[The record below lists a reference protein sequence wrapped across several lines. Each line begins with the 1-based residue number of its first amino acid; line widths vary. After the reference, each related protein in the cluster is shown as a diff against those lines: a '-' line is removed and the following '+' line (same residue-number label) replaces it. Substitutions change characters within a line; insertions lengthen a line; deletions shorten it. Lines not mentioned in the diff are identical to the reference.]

1 MNDHIL
7 VVDDEPDIRQ
17 TLREI
22 LEDEGFR
29 VSLAGNGAQ
38 AREAYRENP
47 PDLVLLD
54 IWMPDVDGITLLREW
69 RDGAAPV
76 VIMSGHGTVDTA
88 VEATRLGAFDYLEKP
103 LSIARLLATLER
115 ALGPGRGRTAPS
127 ATVAPAH
134 IVSRSAAMGQV
145 LERLTR
151 LAAQPYGITLW
162 GPPGAGKRLL
172 AQHLHAL
179 SPRAQAPCF
188 ILDGDSEGQ
197 RLDALL
203 ADESTWEDLAAGTLV
218 LLHLD
223 ALDRERQRALA
234 ARLASGPPPRLV
246 GTTLEAPGH
255 LVQGGRLLSA
265 LFARVAEVELR
276 VPGLE
281 DRREDIP
288 DLARHLVE
296 ELVSREGLPYRPL
309 SIAALNR
316 LRHAP
321 WPAGL
326 TGLRAL
332 LRRLLAEGGGEVG
345 VAEVA
350 ACLEME
356 APAETSLDDLLE
368 LPLRE
373 ARERFERRYLSR
385 QLERAG
391 GNMSELARLTGM
403 ERTHLYRKLRSL
415 GIEARRIK
423 KT

>member
-1 MNDHIL
+1 MNDRIL

-22 LEDEGFR
+22 LEDEGFC

-38 AREAYRENP
+38 AREAYRQAP

-69 RDGAAPV
+69 RDGDAPV

-127 ATVAPAH
+127 ATAAPAP
-134 IVSRSAAMGQV
+134 IISRSPAMAQL

-151 LAAQPYGITLW
+151 LAAQPYGLTLW

-172 AQHLHAL
+172 AHHLHAL
-179 SPRAQAPCF
+179 SPRAQAPCLT
-188 ILDGDSEGQ
+188 LDGDSEGQ
-197 RLDALL
+197 RLDELL
-203 ADESTWEDLAAGTLV
+203 ADDRAWERIAAGTLV

-234 ARLASGPPPRLV
+234 ARLARGPAPRLV

-255 LVQGGRLLSA
+255 LVQGGRLLPA

-332 LRRLLAEGGGEVG
+332 LRRLLAEGGGEVD

-350 ACLEME
+350 ACLETEKPPE
-356 APAETSLDDLLE
+356 AGLDDLLE

-373 ARERFERRYLSR
+373 ARERFEHRYLSR

-415 GIEARRIK
+415 GIETRRTK

>member
-1 MNDHIL
+1 MNDRIL

-29 VSLAGNGAQ
+29 VTLAGNGEQ
-38 AREAYRENP
+38 AREAYRTNP

-69 RDGAAPV
+69 RDGDAPV

-115 ALGPGRGRTAPS
+115 ALGPGRGRAATTATPI
-127 ATVAPAH
+127 PAH
-134 IVSRSAAMGQV
+134 IVSRSPAMGQL

-151 LAAQPYGITLW
+151 LAPQPYGVTLW

-172 AQHLHAL
+172 AHHLHAL
-179 SPRAQAPCF
+179 SPRSQAPCLT
-188 ILDGDSEGQ
+188 LDSDSDGQ

-203 ADESTWEDLAAGTLV
+203 TDDHAWGRLTAGTLV

-234 ARLASGPPPRLV
+234 ARLAHGPAPRLV

-255 LVQGGRLLSA
+255 LVQSGRLLPA

-296 ELVSREGLPYRPL
+296 ELASREGLPYRPL

-321 WPAGL
+321 WPAGI

-332 LRRLLAEGGGEVG
+332 LRRLLAEGSGEVS
-345 VAEVA
+345 VTEVA
-350 ACLEME
+350 TCLEAANPPE
-356 APAETSLDDLLE
+356 ANLDDLLE

-373 ARERFERRYLSR
+373 ARERFEYRYLSR

-391 GNMSELARLTGM
+391 GNMNELARLTGM

-415 GIEARRIK
+415 GIETRRTK